1 MNREVYLTFGVHP
14 FRTVSRHQWYSRT
27 ATMVSVF
34 VGELVCQVGAGA
46 MRSEQ
51 GNYMKRVLENVRAV
65 IFMWRK
71 L

>member
-1 MNREVYLTFGVHP
+1 
-14 FRTVSRHQWYSRT
+14 
-27 ATMVSVF
+27 MVSVF